1 MTLPTSKT
9 IDPKEKRAL
18 CEVWQKTLA
27 HFGIHRGISML
38 EELEIA
44 RALQKWD
51 FDFVELALF
60 GARHEQKNGD
70 FDPAKYISVRRVL
83 GKDARGQDKADYF
96 ANIGAVK
103 RAEAHNGIEAKAAR
117 AAEAEKSE
125 TRVPGPEASAKI
137 REIMQGLARPTGR
150 DQDGEKK

>member
-1 MTLPTSKT
+1 MSLPTSKT

-38 EELEIA
+38 EEIEIT

-70 FDPAKYISVRRVL
+70 FDPAKYISIRRVL

-96 ANIGAVK
+96 ANIGSQRRASQTNLAEQK
-103 RAEAHNGIEAKAAR
+103 RETSEVSEAD
-117 AAEAEKSE
+117 
-125 TRVPGPEASAKI
+125 RVPGPEAAARI
-137 REIMQGLARPTGR
+137 REIANSLKGM
-150 DQDGEKK
+150 K